1 MSIAAARILVGALLL
16 VLGRRLF
23 WLFVGAVGFVAGV
36 RFADRFLQG
45 QPEQTVIIFSIAVGL
60 ISMGLA
66 IVLRKIALAAAGFLA
81 GGYFLFELAAAYP
94 AAFPAEQVSG
104 FPLLAFLA
112 GGVIGALLIN
122 FVFNWTLIVLS
133 SLLGASLI
141 CESLHVDTQLNTILF
156 AALTIAGVLA
166 QGGIFRRR
174 RAAGG

>member
-45 QPEQTVIIFSIAVGL
+45 QPEQTIIIFSAVVGL

-66 IVLRKIALAAAGFLA
+66 ILLRKIALAVAGFLA
-81 GGYFLFELAAAYP
+81 GGYFFLELATTYP
-94 AAFPAEQVSG
+94 AALPLQQISG

-141 CESLHVDTQLNTILF
+141 CESLHLDAQLNTVLF

-166 QGGIFRRR
+166 QSGVFRRR
-174 RAAGG
+174 GPAA

>member
-23 WLFVGAVGFVAGV
+23 WLFVGAVGFVGGV

-45 QPEQTVIIFSIAVGL
+45 YPDQTVIIFSVAVGL

-81 GGYFLFELAAAYP
+81 GGYFLFELATVYP
-94 AAFPAEQVSG
+94 AAFPVQQMSG
-104 FPLLAFLA
+104 FPLIAFLV

-133 SLLGASLI
+133 SLAGASLI
-141 CESLHVDTQLNTILF
+141 CESLHLDPQLGTILF
-156 AALTIAGVLA
+156 TALAIAGVLA
-166 QGGIFRRR
+166 QSGVFRRAR
-174 RAAGG
+174 GA